1 VHGPS
6 ALFRLLGD
14 STRLRL
20 LRILAQDRF
29 NVSELTGILGA
40 AQSNIS
46 RHLSLLKDAR
56 LIVEA
61 RESGFVYYRLADD
74 ARSNGQAALWALL
87 DAQFAG
93 AADDSLVQQD
103 DARLQEVL
111 RLRKEDFDTHGD
123 VRQLVPGRSWAAWSR
138 ALGHLLP
145 ALDVADIGCGE
156 GYLTI
161 EAAAWARLVIGV
173 DRSDEVLE
181 RAKALATRRRVTNVE
196 WKKGDLTR
204 LPLRDESLD
213 VALLSQ
219 ALHHANDPERAM
231 AEAARVLRPGGR
243 LLLLDLKAHNQA
255 WVKQRFGDQ
264 HLGFTPDELQL
275 LTTSAG
281 LAHVRIQVG
290 AAKTGDPFTVLVASA
305 VKPSRRPATNLER
318 RPTRHTTRPPLT
330 TRGASPATLP
340 KVPHDHD

>member
-1 VHGPS
+1 VQRPS

-20 LRILAQDRF
+20 LRILSQDRF

-40 AQSNIS
+40 AQSNVS

-56 LIVEA
+56 LIAES

-74 ARSNGQAALWALL
+74 ARTNGQAALWALL
-87 DAQFAG
+87 DTQFAG

-103 DARLQEVL
+103 EARLQEVL

-181 RAKALATRRRVTNVE
+181 RAKALAVRRRVSNVE

-264 HLGFTPDELQL
+264 HLGFTQDELKHL
-275 LTTSAG
+275 ATGAG

-318 RPTRHTTRPPLT
+318 RPARDTSRSPLPS
-330 TRGASPATLP
+330 RGARPATLP
-340 KVPHDHD
+340 KVLHDHD